1 MKYLSRT
8 LTLLLATSLCG
19 PLQAAPELLVYS
31 TKNASYL
38 TPLLDRYSAETGT
51 PVGYLVEPASALIAR
66 LEAEGEQSKAD
77 LLLTTGAASLWLA
90 TQKGLTAAVD
100 SSTLTNN
107 VPEHLRAPDNY
118 WFGFSKRTQTLIYN
132 STTLDK
138 SELKGFTDL
147 ADPKWEGSLCL
158 RTSQQ
163 PYTQALVAMM
173 INRDG
178 EQKTL
183 ATLQGWVNNL
193 AVRPFAEDAQ
203 MFPAL
208 EQNLC
213 DVSIVNSYY
222 FARYKH
228 DHPDTPLKLF
238 WADQDSS
245 GVHVDITGAAVT
257 AHAPNK
263 AGATDLL
270 EWLTLKETQAQ
281 YAKLSLEYPVNKKVY
296 PARQIGRRGQFI
308 EDQHNV
314 AASGQFREQ
323 AVVLLKQAGYR

>member
-1 MKYLSRT
+1 MKYLPQT
-8 LTLLLATSLCG
+8 LAIILATTLVT
-19 PLQAAPELLVYS
+19 PLQAAQELMIYS

-51 PVGYLVEPASALIAR
+51 PVSYLIEPASALIAR
-66 LEAEGEQSKAD
+66 LETEGTQSKAD
-77 LLLTTGAASLWLA
+77 ILLTSSAASLWQA
-90 TQKGLTAAVD
+90 TQKGLTTAVD
-100 SSTLTNN
+100 SNTLTDII
-107 VPEHLRAPDNY
+107 PAHLRSPDNH

-132 STTLDK
+132 SAVLDK
-138 SELKGFTDL
+138 QQLKGYEDL
-147 ADPKWEGSLCL
+147 ADPKWEGNLCL
-158 RTSQQ
+158 RTAQQ
-163 PYTQALVAMM
+163 AYTQSLVAML

-183 ATLQGWVNNL
+183 ATLQGWVYNQ
-193 AVRPFAEDAQ
+193 AVRPFAEDSHI
-203 MFPAL
+203 FPAM
-208 EQNLC
+208 EQNIC

-228 DHPDTPLKLF
+228 DNPDTPLKLF

-257 AHAPNK
+257 AHSDNK

-270 EWLTLKETQAQ
+270 EWLVLKEAQAQ
-281 YAKLSLEYPVNKKVY
+281 YAKLSHEYPVNKKVY
-296 PARQIGRRGQFI
+296 PVREVGRRGKYS
-308 EDQHNV
+308 EDQHNLS
-314 AASGQFREQ
+314 ASGRYQAQ